1 MARRFHK
8 RLVIFRTRR
17 DRCADRRHLHFHRGR
32 SPFAAPIDERISTMK
47 YRLIP
52 ALVAGYLAWAP
63 MAVQASDTTATV
75 RVDMRALDL
84 SAPADVKTAERRIA
98 RAVRLACRSDV
109 EHLSFKA
116 RRVARQ
122 CREAMRE
129 LALRKLQ
136 GRQLQQLAAQ

>member
-1 MARRFHK
+1 
-8 RLVIFRTRR
+8 
-17 DRCADRRHLHFHRGR
+17 
-32 SPFAAPIDERISTMK
+32 MK
-47 YRLIP
+47 HRLIP
-52 ALVAGYLAWAP
+52 ALVAGCLAAMP

-84 SAPADVKTAERRIA
+84 RTPGDVKTAERRIE
-98 RAVRLACRSDV
+98 RAVRIACRSDV

-122 CREAMRE
+122 CRETTRE
-129 LALRKLQ
+129 LAMRKLQ